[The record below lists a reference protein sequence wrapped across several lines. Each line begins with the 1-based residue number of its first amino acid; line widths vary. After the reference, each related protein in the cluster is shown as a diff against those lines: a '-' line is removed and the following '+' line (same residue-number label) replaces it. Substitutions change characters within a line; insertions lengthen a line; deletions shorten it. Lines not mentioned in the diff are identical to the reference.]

1 MMEGATNRASFS
13 LLQETG
19 QITSLS
25 IQKLPFQLG
34 ICPPKVGGILRC
46 SAVLLQCRLMGM
58 GPPSLFLKQ
67 FTQRTQLFFPGSQ
80 LLSSRFQK
88 SFPLF
93 QTLQL
98 RQFLPE
104 SSLLSLS
111 IASVLHSLCLPRC
124 PFLHLIEY
132 GIPLFFQ
139 VFQ

>member
-1 MMEGATNRASFS
+1 MPTEGGWNSP
-13 LLQETG
+13 LQR
-19 QITSLS
+19 
-25 IQKLPFQLG
+25 G
-34 ICPPKVGGILRC
+34 IAPVPLDGNGTT
-46 SAVLLQCRLMGM
+46 
-58 GPPSLFLKQ
+58 

-104 SSLLSLS
+104 RSLLSLS
-111 IASVLHSLCLPRC
+111 IAGVLHSLCLPRC